1 MADARAKA
9 EAADDKEGN
18 GGDRKGKGRAKL
30 FKRTAD
36 AVRFTV
42 DRQVDE
48 GDICVM
54 EAWSID
60 IVKTFFNKGVKA
72 IAGWLTKLQFLQI
85 DLLDASK
92 KEIHNVAGF
101 SGLTRDTQSY
111 IRVIRNATLRA
122 NKVINF
128 KQVAIDLK
136 LPDVVKKAA
145 AAVWDVNYGDEVG
158 RLVMN
163 WLRRNDQLA
172 FKPGFNPN
180 KVQIG
185 LLSHNLDP
193 P

>member
-1 MADARAKA
+1 
-9 EAADDKEGN
+9 
-18 GGDRKGKGRAKL
+18 
-30 FKRTAD
+30 
-36 AVRFTV
+36 
-42 DRQVDE
+42 
-48 GDICVM
+48 M

-72 IAGWLTKLQFLQI
+72 IAKWLTKLQFLQI
-85 DLLDASK
+85 DLLDAAGWRRLAAFK
-92 KEIHNVAGF
+92 KEIHDVAGF
-101 SGLTRDTQSY
+101 LGLTRNTQSY
-111 IRVIRNATLRA
+111 IRVIGNATLRA

-145 AAVWDVNYGDEVG
+145 AAVWDVNY
-158 RLVMN
+158 
-163 WLRRNDQLA
+163 RNDQLA
-172 FKPGFNPN
+172 LKPGFNPN